1 MSDFAISSATN
12 PISFLMCLIIYLCF
26 CRHGSS
32 VFQNIWWFDGSN
44 FSVCADI
51 FSYVSFYVLL
61 REDSANF
68 AAAYFIAD
76 VSIFTA
82 STYFTA
88 VFL

>member
-1 MSDFAISSATN
+1 MDLLF
-12 PISFLMCLIIYLCF
+12 F
-26 CRHGSS
+26 H
-32 VFQNIWWFDGSN
+32 NIWWFDGSN
-44 FSVCADI
+44 FSVCSYI

-82 STYFTA
+82 STYTA
-88 VFL
+88 AVINV